1 MVHSGT
7 TRCAFQSLYPRHRAA
22 VQAVIIADVDECG
35 QIPNGGHR
43 SPRLASVVQ
52 PDRFRTTDV
61 RASALNASLR
71 RAYVEVLGGLPERP
85 KTSLNGEVMG
95 KLEGKVAVITGG
107 SSGMALASAKRFVEE
122 GAYVFITG
130 RRQEALDEAVKLI
143 GRNVTGVRGD
153 AANLDDLDRLF
164 DTVKR
169 EKGRIDV
176 LYASAGTGEAVPLG
190 EITEQHFDSAFD
202 LNTRGTLFTVQKAL
216 PLFNDGGS
224 IFMTGSVASVKGFPG
239 YGVYSASKAALRS
252 FARTWLNELK
262 GRNIRVNV
270 LSPGPIA
277 TPMQDQVLT
286 EEAKRMFESLIPR
299 GKMGRPEEIA
309 AVALFLASDD
319 SSFVNGVELSVDGG
333 FSAI

>member
-1 MVHSGT
+1 VEFLAGWRDFFFGLRLVS
-7 TRCAFQSLYPRHRAA
+7 Q
-22 VQAVIIADVDECG
+22 
-35 QIPNGGHR
+35 
-43 SPRLASVVQ
+43 SPRGCGFEPVLTESGYVHRFEDVCYRVQLSLPVWTNRQKIRTPEQFSSTAKEIYSSVLDATQ
-52 PDRFRTTDV
+52 
-61 RASALNASLR
+61 
-71 RAYVEVLGGLPERP
+71 LP
-85 KTSLNGEVMG
+85 KGAIMG
-95 KLEGKVAVITGG
+95 KLEGKVAVVTGG

-130 RRQEALDEAVKLI
+130 RRQEQLDKAVKLI

-164 DTVKR
+164 ATVKR
-169 EKGRIDV
+169 EKGKIDV
-176 LYASAGTGEAVPLG
+176 LYASAGMGEAVPLG
-190 EITEQHFDSAFD
+190 EITEQHFDAAFD

-239 YGVYSASKAALRS
+239 FGVYAASKAALRS

-286 EEAKRMFESLIPR
+286 EEAKRMFESVIPR

-309 AVALFLASDD
+309 AAALFLASDD

-333 FSAI
+333 LSAI